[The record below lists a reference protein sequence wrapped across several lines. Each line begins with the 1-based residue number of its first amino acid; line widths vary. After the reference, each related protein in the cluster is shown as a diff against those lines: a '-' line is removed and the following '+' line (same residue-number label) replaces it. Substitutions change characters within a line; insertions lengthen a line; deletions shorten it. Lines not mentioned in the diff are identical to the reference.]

1 MINYINSLISD
12 ISYVDF
18 NFNES
23 SNSWFNESLEG
34 DLIKRDITKAEYDF
48 FNQNFKVIDQKGFG
62 TGFSATTFQVT
73 TNNVP
78 GYSIGDIIVGYRGT
92 EADNV
97 NGFFTDALYTDLGN
111 VSLGTSSVVDV
122 FSKAIEVMTGSNFSV
137 TQATS
142 ARQYLANISQLPEA
156 QGRLI
161 TVTGHSLGGYLA
173 TYATLTNSSLVKEAI
188 TFNAPAMFL
197 LDGLVANVF
206 NILASENLNV
216 TTDGVTTQERSEIA
230 KKIFHFYSNVSI
242 ELTASSNYFNSY
254 VGTRIPLYAED
265 ISGVSNHFVK
275 YTREAMFVYESLRLI
290 LNIPVEQAYSKVTAF
305 LENFKYPNIEKNY
318 WSSSSE
324 KMQINMTK
332 STNSLATM
340 LGLSNGIS
348 VLTFLS
354 NNANKYSFL
363 DASSNF
369 SITTSNNYNNR
380 LKLYSVLNYVPF
392 IIQSDIN
399 SSYITDSKYNPSLYR
414 QEFLDSR
421 VDFYKKI
428 IVAADKDLTQNNY
441 DNADGY
447 NTLLYTF
454 FESTGGEKMSYVD
467 YTQKLVLLQNMT
479 REEFFTNLSIK
490 KVYYIDS
497 PATGTITITGDNSTV
512 FDSFGNDNFH
522 INGANTNLYLTSGSD
537 TIIVNVDKGGSLGIV
552 ESVDGGVGDIFY
564 ILGDNETNIID
575 GTKYTDNIRGGL
587 GDDVIKGM
595 AGNDVIYGGLGNDV
609 LLGGD
614 GNDTIYGNDSTV
626 KTGAESDSIYQNTIN
641 GGNGIDTIF
650 GGEGVDIIN
659 NVSLTDDSYLSIG
672 GGDIITGGKG
682 DDIIY
687 GTKWDN
693 RYNYALGDG
702 NDTIVERV
710 PGAEVDSQYNGY
722 VDSIYFTNVSA
733 SEVTFSHN
741 GTANLY
747 MTLPDGAVITFTN
760 FMKLM
765 FVERFVFGS
774 TVLLHTDILNNVL
787 ERTVINAETPLLGN
801 DNIDVSMIEVLKGQA
816 NIVNKIEGG
825 YGKDKI
831 LGGNLN
837 DILGNYSKS
846 STSYVS
852 TIIPNQSAFYG
863 DDFTGGKGND
873 TIYGTAYGDNYYYN
887 KGDGNDI
894 IIEQSPNNQTSSA
907 FYIDKIIL
915 GQGIT
920 RSNTTIVR
928 DFNNNVILKFN
939 FGDTSN
945 GEILMKDFING
956 VGVEQVIFG
965 DSTIMTS
972 AQILAEALTFY
983 GTEQGETILGTD
995 KNDIIYGNG
1004 GSDIIYGFAGDDK
1017 LFAANASTLDG
1028 GAGKDELNGSAYNDT
1043 LLGGLDRDII
1053 NGGDGDDTINSA
1065 DKNSD
1070 SYKGSLTV
1078 LPTYN
1083 AALGDIITG
1092 GKGND
1097 TIHGT
1102 AFADT
1107 FYYSLGDGNDQ
1118 IYDYAGTLNSVYL
1131 QDKIVFK
1138 DLYLQDM
1145 TFSRDQYSLKA
1156 NITAGGSV
1164 EFVDFYKGNY
1174 TEMFEFRD
1182 GTTLSNISI
1191 IALAEWKGTNEKELM
1206 EGSPYNDIIYGNGG
1220 GDTIIGYG
1228 GINHLYGGSGDD
1240 FIYMRSVNS
1249 PNTDSNHQFSYVNAG
1264 DGVDT
1269 IGDESAVN
1277 GFSNSRVDITGGKGD
1292 DFIFGSRYENIYRVN
1307 VGDGKDTILTSISS
1321 DFGYDTLIF
1330 GQGISSSD
1338 VKFERENNK
1347 DLRVKYTTNDSV
1359 LVLNYFST
1367 GSSLKVFQFSN
1378 GEVLNLSQPNQQYF
1392 TNNGT
1397 DGDDIITYIP
1407 YLEIVKA
1414 GAGKDTITNYN
1425 GNEQRTLAGEYYGEA
1440 GNDTL
1445 NLRGTGM
1452 KVSGGSGVNNITV
1465 SGDDRFTANT
1475 ILFNSQDTA
1484 YDYLKTDNY
1493 SSYILKFNT
1502 NFSDSSIVYMKKDS
1516 NNVLTMELKYA
1527 NGSFV
1532 NLTANQ
1538 GYDFR
1543 YYSFQFNDA
1552 TVNFANLAQEVHLTD
1567 IDDYFYGNYFNSV
1580 VVHGGGGR
1588 DNVLG
1593 SNGND
1598 ILYGDEGNDYLQGE
1612 NGNDLLYGSI
1622 GDDNLQGGAGN
1633 DVLYGEEGDDT
1644 LDSGTGSLDFMYG
1657 GNGDDKY
1664 FWRST
1669 SAVISDTSGADKVYL
1684 SNNGSSQL
1692 DYHFEKVGLNLVINK
1707 KSDPNSSLTIVD
1719 HYGAG
1724 AVETITFSGSYS
1736 YNLIGDRI
1744 NNLVNL
1750 MAEFDATSDPDVQ
1763 NEINNRIV
1771 QSWTP
1776 T

>member
-1 MINYINSLISD
+1 MKNYINSLLAD
-12 ISYVDF
+12 ISYIDYKF
-18 NFNES
+18 LNGKWESDDLS
-23 SNSWFNESLEG
+23 SNLTMRG
-34 DLIKRDITKAEYDF
+34 IKEEEKLF
-48 FNQNFKVIDQKGFG
+48 FTSNFKVIDQTSFG
-62 TGFSATTFQVT
+62 SGFSATTFQVK
-73 TNNVP
+73 TNDVP
-78 GYSIGDIIVGYRGT
+78 GYAIGDIFVGYRGT
-92 EADNV
+92 EDSV
-97 NGFFTDALYTDLGN
+97 VGLFTDGLYTDLGN
-111 VSLGTSSVVDV
+111 VSLGTSSIVDV
-122 FSKAIEVMTGSNFSV
+122 FSKSIEVMTGSDFSI

-173 TYATLTNSSLVKEAI
+173 TYATLTNSSVVKEAI

-197 LDGLVANVF
+197 LDGLVANAF
-206 NILASENLNV
+206 NMLASENSNV
-216 TTDGVTTQERSEIA
+216 TLDGVTTQESSDIA

-242 ELTASSNYFNSY
+242 ELTASSNPLNSY
-254 VGTRIPLYAED
+254 IGTRIPLYAED
-265 ISGVSNHFVK
+265 ISGISNHFVK

-290 LNIPVEQAYSKVTAF
+290 LNIPVEQAYAQVTSF
-305 LENFKYPNIEKNY
+305 LERFKYPNIEKNY
-318 WSSSSE
+318 FLSTSE
-324 KMQINMTK
+324 KIQLNMFK
-332 STNSLATM
+332 STQALSFM
-340 LGLSNGIS
+340 LGLNNGIE
-348 VLTFLS
+348 VLVDLS
-354 NNANKYSFL
+354 LHHSIYSFL
-363 DASSNF
+363 EAKSDF
-369 SITTSNNYNNR
+369 SITTNNNYNNR
-380 LKLYSVLNYVPF
+380 SKLYSVFNYVPF
-392 IIQSDIN
+392 IIQSNIN
-399 SSYITDSKYNPSLYR
+399 SNFIYDQKYNPSLYR

-454 FESTGGEKMSYVD
+454 FESTGGEKMAYVD

-522 INGANTNLYLTSGSD
+522 INGANTNLYLTSGND

-552 ESVDGGVGDIFY
+552 ESVDGGIGDIFY
-564 ILGDNETNIID
+564 ILGDKETNFID

-641 GGNGIDTIF
+641 GGKGIDTIF

-687 GTKWDN
+687 GTRWDN
-693 RYNYALGDG
+693 KYNYALGDG
-702 NDTIVERV
+702 NDTIIERNL
-710 PGAEVDSQYNGY
+710 GAEVDSQYNGY

-733 SEVTFSHN
+733 SEVTFAHN

-774 TVLLHTDILNNVL
+774 TVLLHTDILTKVL
-787 ERTVINAETPLLGN
+787 ERTVLNAETPLLGN
-801 DNIDVSMIEVLKGQA
+801 DNIDIFMIEVLKGQA

-831 LGGNLN
+831 FGGNLN
-837 DILGNYSKS
+837 DILGNASKS
-846 STSYVS
+846 STSYIS
-852 TIIPNQSAFYG
+852 NIIPNQSDFYG

-873 TIYGTAYGDNYYYN
+873 TIYGTAFGDNYYYN

-894 IIEQSPNNQTSSA
+894 IIEQTPNNQNDT
-907 FYIDKIIL
+907 YIDKIIL

-939 FGDTSN
+939 FGDTSS

-956 VGVEQVIFG
+956 LGVEKIIFG
-965 DSTIMTS
+965 DSTVMTS

-983 GTEQGETILGTD
+983 GTEQGETILGTA

-1017 LFAANASTLDG
+1017 LFAAGPSTLDG
-1028 GAGKDELNGSAYNDT
+1028 GAGKDELNGSNYNDT
-1043 LLGGLDRDII
+1043 LLGGLDVDII

-1070 SYKGSLTV
+1070 SYKGSLTT

-1083 AALGDIITG
+1083 APFGDIITG

-1102 AFADT
+1102 AFSDT
-1107 FYYSLGDGNDQ
+1107 FYYRLGDGNDQ
-1118 IYDYAGTLNSVYL
+1118 IYDYSGALNSYYL
-1131 QDKIVFK
+1131 QDKIVFQ
-1138 DLYLQDM
+1138 DIYLEDIKV
-1145 TFSRDQYSLKA
+1145 SRDQYSLKI
-1156 NITAGGSV
+1156 NVNSGGSV
-1164 EFVDFYKGNY
+1164 EFIDFYKGNY
-1174 TEMFEFRD
+1174 TELFEFRN
-1182 GTTLSNISI
+1182 GITLGYISI

-1228 GINHLYGGSGDD
+1228 GINHLYGGTGDD
-1240 FIYMRSVNS
+1240 FIYMRSANN
-1249 PNTDSNHQFSYVNAG
+1249 PYTDSNHQFSYVEAG
-1264 DGVDT
+1264 DGIDT

-1292 DFIFGSRYENIYRVN
+1292 DIIFGSLYANIYRVN
-1307 VGDGKDTILTSISS
+1307 IGDGNDKILTSARG
-1321 DFGYDTLIF
+1321 DYGYDTLIF
-1330 GQGISSSD
+1330 GQEISSSD

-1367 GSSLKVFQFSN
+1367 ESSLKIFQFSN
-1378 GEVLNLSQPNQQYF
+1378 GEVLDLTKPNQQYF

-1397 DGDDIITYIP
+1397 DGNDIITYIP

-1414 GAGKDTITNYN
+1414 GDGNDTITNYFEN
-1425 GNEQRTLAGEYYGEA
+1425 SQRLLAGEYYGEA

-1452 KVSGGSGVNNITV
+1452 TVSGGAGVNHINLQ
-1465 SGDDRFTANT
+1465 GDNRWAANT
-1475 ILFNSQDTA
+1475 VLFSSA
-1484 YDYLKTDNY
+1484 GESYDYLRTDYY
-1493 SSYILKFNT
+1493 SSYILKFDT
-1502 NFSDSSIVYMKKDS
+1502 NFSDFSIVYMKKDLD
-1516 NNVLTMELKYA
+1516 NILTMELKYA
-1527 NGSFV
+1527 DKSFI
-1532 NLTANQ
+1532 NFSNQ

-1552 TVNFANLAQEVHLTD
+1552 TVNFANLAQQVQLTD

-1580 VVHGGGGR
+1580 VLHGGGGR
-1588 DNVLG
+1588 DNIQG
-1593 SNGND
+1593 SN
-1598 ILYGDEGNDYLQGE
+1598 
-1612 NGNDLLYGSI
+1612 
-1622 GDDNLQGGAGN
+1622 GN
-1633 DVLYGEEGDDT
+1633 DVLYGDAELDLIQASNGNDIIYGGDGNDSLHGDSGNDVIYGEEGNDT
-1644 LDSGTGSLDFMYG
+1644 LDSGTGALDFMYG
-1657 GNGDDKY
+1657 GNGNDIYHWK
-1664 FWRST
+1664 ST
-1669 SAVISDTSGADKVYL
+1669 SAVISDTSGNDRVYL
-1684 SNNGSSQL
+1684 YSSSRSYM
-1692 DYHFEKVGLNLVINK
+1692 DYHFEKVGMNLVINNK
-1707 KSDPNSSLTIVD
+1707 LDPNASLTIVD

-1724 AVETITFSGSYS
+1724 AVETITFPYNYG
-1736 YNLIGDRI
+1736 YNLVGDRI

-1763 NEINNRIV
+1763 NEINTRIV

-1776 T
+1776 S